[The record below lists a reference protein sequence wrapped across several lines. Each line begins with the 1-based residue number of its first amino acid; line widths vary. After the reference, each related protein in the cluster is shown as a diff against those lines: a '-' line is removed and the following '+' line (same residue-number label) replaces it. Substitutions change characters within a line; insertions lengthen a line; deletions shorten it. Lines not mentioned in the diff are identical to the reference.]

1 MQTPE
6 DKPLSLNQ
14 AIEYAEREKRED
26 VTPFR
31 RKLVIKHEETA
42 NAAIKLVM
50 LTPMPQIIREIM
62 IMRIANPALKRG
74 AMSHLNIAMQLG
86 MREGEVLKLE
96 IEGVH
101 LVREYMRKMTF
112 ADAIGKFN
120 KENNADEVKRI
131 IL

>member
-1 MQTPE
+1 MQT

-31 RKLVIKHEETA
+31 RKLVINHEQTA

-50 LTPMPQIIREIM
+50 LTPMPQLIREIM

-74 AMSHLNIAMQLG
+74 AMSHLAIAMQLG

-96 IEGVH
+96 CEGVQI
-101 LVREYMRKMTF
+101 VREYMRKTSLH
-112 ADAIGKFN
+112 DGIGKFN
-120 KENNADEVKRI
+120 KEGNENEVRNI